1 MARVEMSDVAENSQS
16 TDGSGSG
23 SGVSASVVLNTEAK
37 SDVLESNTLRR
48 SREFRSTTIDW
59 EDRNRLSRLAAR
71 TRSEGSKR
79 RSQSQSGR
87 GKDEKGVG
95 EHG

>member
-1 MARVEMSDVAENSQS
+1 MLVKLRMYKSVE
-16 TDGSGSG
+16 
-23 SGVSASVVLNTEAK
+23 
-37 SDVLESNTLRR
+37 LRLT
-48 SREFRSTTIDW
+48 TTIDW
-59 EDRNRLSRLAAR
+59 EDRSRLSRLAAR
-71 TRSEGSKR
+71 TRSKGSKR

>member
-1 MARVEMSDVAENSQS
+1 MSDVVENSQS

-23 SGVSASVVLNTEAK
+23 SGISAGIVLNTEAK
-37 SDVLESNTLRR
+37 SNVLESYTLRG

-59 EDRNRLSRLAAR
+59 EDRSRLSRFAAR
-71 TRSEGSKR
+71 TRSKGSKR